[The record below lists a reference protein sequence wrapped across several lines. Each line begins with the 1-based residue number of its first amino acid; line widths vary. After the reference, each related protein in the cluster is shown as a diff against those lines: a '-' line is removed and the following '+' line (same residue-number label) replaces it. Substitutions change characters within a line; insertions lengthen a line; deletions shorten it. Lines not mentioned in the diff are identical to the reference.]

1 MTTASPHAQSQL
13 ASDTGL
19 ACLVML
25 ARFHQIAASPEQ
37 LTHEY
42 ASAGRPFGREELLLA
57 AKSLG
62 LKARITRSTTARL
75 IHCPLPAIAIDAGNE
90 FFIIARS
97 GDGNVLIHDPRT
109 QRPEVLDLAAL
120 EARWRGEMI
129 LVRSGN
135 ALSNELSRFDLTWFV
150 PAIIK

>member
-62 LKARITRSTTARL
+62 LKARVTRSTTARL

-97 GDGNVLIHDPRT
+97 GDGNVLIHDLCLFCFV
-109 QRPEVLDLAAL
+109 VLV
-120 EARWRGEMI
+120 
-129 LVRSGN
+129 LVVLVVCWCG
-135 ALSNELSRFDLTWFV
+135 
-150 PAIIK
+150 